1 MKKGTEPS
9 ESERNQAR
17 QRAAMILKVRGGVMS
32 ASEAAQALGISRK
45 TYYKWEKRGLSAM
58 LEGLY
63 ERNSGRPAS
72 PCDGEREKNPLM
84 QTVMESKKD
93 RKRREQSEEIRN
105 LLNVEGEKKGRELH
119 DDGATHR
126 AMARG

>member
-1 MKKGTEPS
+1 MKKETEPS
-9 ESERNQAR
+9 ESEREQAR
-17 QRAAMILKVRGGVMS
+17 RRAEMILKVRGGVMS

-45 TYYKWEKRGLSAM
+45 TYYKWEKRGLAAM

-72 PCDGEREKNPLM
+72 PCDGEKNPLM
-84 QTVMESKKD
+84 QTVMELEKD

-105 LLNVEGEKKGRELH
+105 LLNVEGGKKG
-119 DDGATHR
+119 
-126 AMARG
+126 